1 MRGTSTS
8 GRFLCL
14 EERTRNEYFRNCH
27 SDLDQCEILPT
38 GSRYTNAG
46 NFKAGT
52 FLPFI
57 QPAFI
62 EELYPRLLSTE
73 DEDGSGLPVI
83 LSKFN
88 TEAKIATLEEDWE
101 GKWFS
106 IVARLF
112 PNKLTFQGVGFS
124 GWETDESQSVQ
135 VALALSRDDGLT
147 PYALLLCTEAEPG
160 C

>member
-1 MRGTSTS
+1 MPSKRHQGIAGTDLIVT
-8 GRFLCL
+8 
-14 EERTRNEYFRNCH
+14 YH
-27 SDLDQCEILPT
+27 SDLGQCEILPT
-38 GSRYTNAG
+38 GSRYTSAG